1 MAQSAKQ
8 LEQRER
14 ETALRRRAAL
24 DQIRVVGDPVL
35 REKAAVVTTFDAEL
49 AREAERMVTIMRDAP
64 GVGLAATQ
72 IGIMHRLIVYAVE
85 EHDPRALVNPQVVAK
100 SEETEIAEEGCLSVP
115 GGRVPIERAV
125 GITVQAQDIKGRPV
139 EFSALDFEARVIQH
153 EVDHLDGVLILDRTS
168 RAARAEALR
177 AIRDGA
183 DESGGI

>member
-1 MAQSAKQ
+1 MAQSA
-8 LEQRER
+8 REVEAR
-14 ETALRRRAAL
+14 EHEAAQRRRAAL

-35 REKAAVVTTFDAEL
+35 REKAAVVTVFGDVL
-49 AREAERMVTIMRDAP
+49 RREAERMVTIMRDAP

-72 IGIMHRLIVYAVE
+72 IGLIHRLIVYAVD
-85 EHDPRALVNPQVVAK
+85 EHDPRALVNPEIVARSK
-100 SEETEIAEEGCLSVP
+100 ETEVAEEGCLSVP
-115 GGRVPIERAV
+115 GGRVPVERAV
-125 GITVQAQDIKGRPV
+125 EITVRAQDVTGQPL
-139 EFSALDFEARVIQH
+139 EFSTIDFEARVIQH